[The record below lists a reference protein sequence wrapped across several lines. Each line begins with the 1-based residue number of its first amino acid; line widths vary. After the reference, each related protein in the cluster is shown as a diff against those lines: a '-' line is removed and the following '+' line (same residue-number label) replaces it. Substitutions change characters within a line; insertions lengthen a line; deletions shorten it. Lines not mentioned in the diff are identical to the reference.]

1 MSFLDVLKIIA
12 AVATILTGLLALLR
26 PKAAYGFTGLTDTG
40 GRGVT
45 EMRSIFGGLFIA
57 LGVFPL
63 VVNLPAA
70 YQMLGWG
77 YLAIA
82 AVRLPAMFIDRSV
95 VKSNVISLVTEIV
108 LGLILVL

>member
-1 MSFLDVLKIIA
+1 MNFLQILQIVA

-26 PKAAYGFTGLTDTG
+26 PKSAYNFTGLRDTG

-45 EMRSIFGGLFIA
+45 EMRAIFGGLFIA
-57 LGVFPL
+57 LGLFPL
-63 VVNLPAA
+63 IVNLPVA

-82 AVRLPAMFIDRSV
+82 IVRLPAMFIDRSV
-95 VKSNVISLVTEIV
+95 VSSNIISLVIEIV
-108 LGLILVL
+108 LGVILIL